1 MRLRVPTVVAGATWA
16 RATASAPWAARYL
29 HTSVIDAAGAIY
41 VIGGSSSS
49 AYLNDAWVSTDGGA
63 DGAGALLAGFF

>member
-1 MRLRVPTVVAGATWA
+1 MVAGATWT

-29 HTSVIDAAGAIY
+29 HTTVIDAAGAIC
-41 VIGGSSSS
+41 VIGGGSSS

-63 DGAGALLAGFF
+63 DGAGALLEGVFWGTIR